1 MIDIDV
7 SKVTEVV
14 ERYIC
19 ELIKTN
25 SQNCII
31 LGLSGGVDSAVL
43 ASLAVHA
50 VGAERVKAYYL
61 KDRDSEKDSE
71 RKAHIL
77 ADWLGIQLE
86 IQDISPAMYKK
97 GVYSP
102 LIMRLTPLARFF
114 NRLFQHNYYL
124 LFRELPH
131 TSTLK
136 ADCDELGNNPFKRLV
151 FNLTVRNIANS
162 FNARHIYRREVIQ
175 NAAAKKNCLVL
186 GAANRSESMVG
197 WFVKDGIDDLPIQ
210 PLLGLY
216 KTQVWQLADHLGL
229 PAEIRHQEP
238 SPDMMKGIT
247 DEFAIGI
254 RYKRLDEILD
264 YLERGKKESEILAL
278 GVSRKELKLV
288 QDSRRL
294 SAWKRESPHVP
305 PPVDGCVG
313 SPFRIN

>member
-1 MIDIDV
+1 MIRAAEFHVGQNNYGEKSRNARRLSAQCGLSQGNYSMIDIDV

-25 SQNCII
+25 SQNCIN

-61 KDRDSEKDSE
+61 KDRDSEEDSE
-71 RKAHIL
+71 VKARIL

-86 IQDISPAMYKK
+86 IQDISSAMHKK

-136 ADCDELGNNPFKRLV
+136 ATALFLKSKG
-151 FNLTVRNIANS
+151 
-162 FNARHIYRREVIQ
+162 
-175 NAAAKKNCLVL
+175 
-186 GAANRSESMVG
+186 SE
-197 WFVKDGIDDLPIQ
+197 
-210 PLLGLY
+210 
-216 KTQVWQLADHLGL
+216 
-229 PAEIRHQEP
+229 
-238 SPDMMKGIT
+238 
-247 DEFAIGI
+247 
-254 RYKRLDEILD
+254 
-264 YLERGKKESEILAL
+264 
-278 GVSRKELKLV
+278 
-288 QDSRRL
+288 
-294 SAWKRESPHVP
+294 
-305 PPVDGCVG
+305 
-313 SPFRIN
+313 